1 MLRDTIFRSGVPL
14 LLAAAGL
21 CSFGYIALVRR
32 ERLAGYWAVAWA
44 LLIARYAL
52 NMWYGSVTSLSVD
65 VAASV
70 LRIGFAVSVCTG
82 VLALRGRVY
91 RTPWLVAG
99 TIALGATGHVVRIAM
114 QWEAFGAGWA
124 RAVMVLLLASAAI
137 MLWRTETLPALER
150 RCTALAL
157 AGYTVCSL
165 VAPGLPDGSSM
176 LGAALMGSWVMLL
189 GLSFGLMTV
198 FFRLALDGERTA
210 AQRVEQYLAAA
221 LGEFVSVCMHCRAV
235 RDAHDSW
242 QPLER
247 FVSRR
252 GSTAL
257 SHGLC
262 PSCVSSHY
270 EQPGDRAIPITR
282 PA

>member
-14 LLAAAGL
+14 LLAVAGL
-21 CSFGYIALVRR
+21 FSFGYIALARR

-44 LLIARYAL
+44 LLIARYVL
-52 NMWYGSVTSLSVD
+52 NMWFGSETNLTVD
-65 VAASV
+65 LLASV
-70 LRIGFAVSVCTG
+70 LRVGFAVAVLSG
-82 VLALRGRVY
+82 VLALRGRVF
-91 RTPWLVAG
+91 RMPWLVG
-99 TIALGATGHVVRIAM
+99 STIALGSVGHAVRLAM
-114 QWEAFGAGWA
+114 QWDTFGAGWA
-124 RAVMVLLLASAAI
+124 RAVMLLLLAAAAVL
-137 MLWRTETLPALER
+137 LWRTNTLPALER

-157 AGYTVCSL
+157 AGYSVCSL
-165 VAPGLPDGSSM
+165 VGPGLPDGSPM
-176 LGAALMGSWVMLL
+176 LGTALMGSWVMLL

-198 FFRLALDGERTA
+198 FFRIALDGERTA

-235 RDAHDSW
+235 RDAQNTW

-252 GSTAL
+252 GSTSL

-262 PSCVSSHY
+262 PTCVASHF
-270 EQPGDRAIPITR
+270 EQPGAGT
-282 PA
+282 A

>member
-1 MLRDTIFRSGVPL
+1 MIRDTIFRSGVPL
-14 LLAAAGL
+14 LLAVAGL

-52 NMWYGSVTSLSVD
+52 NMWFGSVTSLPVD
-65 VAASV
+65 VLASI
-70 LRIGFAVSVCTG
+70 LRIGFAAAVLSG

-91 RTPWLVAG
+91 RVPWLVAG
-99 TIALGATGHVVRIAM
+99 TVALGGAGHVVRVAG
-114 QWEAFGAGWA
+114 QWDAFGAGWA
-124 RAVMVLLLASAAI
+124 RAIMLLFLASAAVL
-137 MLWRTETLPALER
+137 LWRTETLPALER

-157 AGYTVCSL
+157 AGYAVCSL
-165 VAPGLPDGSSM
+165 LAPGLPDGSST

-198 FFRLALDGERTA
+198 FFRIALDGERTA

-221 LGEFVSVCMHCRAV
+221 LGEFVSVCMHCRSV
-235 RDAHDSW
+235 RDAQDTW

-247 FVSRR
+247 FVARR

-262 PSCVSSHY
+262 PTCVESHY
-270 EQPGDRAIPITR
+270 EQPSDRTEHTVQAM
-282 PA
+282 